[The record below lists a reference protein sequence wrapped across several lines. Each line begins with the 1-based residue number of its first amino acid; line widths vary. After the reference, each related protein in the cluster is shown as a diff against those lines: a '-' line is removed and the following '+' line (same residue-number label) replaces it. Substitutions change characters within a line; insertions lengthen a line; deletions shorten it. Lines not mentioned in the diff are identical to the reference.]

1 MPKCRFFFFF
11 WWERVVWYLFCLFSE
26 LPVSWFVSNNNL
38 EKFSVTIAS
47 NTFFLSFSFF
57 LLMVFLLCIFYSIC
71 SCPTVFGYSISS
83 FYLFALCLSV
93 FVISMDISTCSEIF
107 FHSHF
112 QFTAETIK
120 GILSFCYSRFD
131 LYHSLFIIS

>member
-1 MPKCRFFFFF
+1 MVDLLASRSSA
-11 WWERVVWYLFCLFSE
+11 WYSQAEPRDTCPSFLYLD
-26 LPVSWFVSNNNL
+26 FVSNNNW

-71 SCPTVFGYSISS
+71 SCPTGFGYSISS
-83 FYLFALCLSV
+83 FYLFSLCLSV
-93 FVISMDISTCSEIF
+93 FEISMDISTCSEIF

-112 QFTAETIK
+112 QFSAETIK